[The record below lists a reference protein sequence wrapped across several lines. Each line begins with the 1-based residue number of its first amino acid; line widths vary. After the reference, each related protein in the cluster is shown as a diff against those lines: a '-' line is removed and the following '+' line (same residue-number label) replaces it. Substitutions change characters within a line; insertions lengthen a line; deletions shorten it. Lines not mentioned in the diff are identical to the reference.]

1 MSDLFEPVW
10 IKNISLPNRF
20 VRSAT
25 WEGMATEKGEV
36 TKDLTALMQRLA
48 RGKVGL
54 IISGHAYVLPKGQAG
69 PWQLG
74 AYSDD
79 LLPGLTDMARAVHEA
94 GGRIVLQLAHAG
106 CQAPAKLTGEEPA
119 GPSALDKETDGF
131 ACREMSTAEIA
142 EVREAF
148 AAAAQRARQAGFD
161 AVQIH
166 AAHGYLLS
174 QFLSPYFNRRTDA
187 FGGSVENRAK
197 LVVEVLRSIRE
208 QVGPDYPVLIKINAQ
223 DFLQPGLSTEEMVE
237 VCRMLEAKG
246 LDGVELSGG
255 TPLSG
260 DFIPVRKAKVRSKEE
275 NVFYIQEA
283 QEYKKRVSLPLILV
297 GGIRSLSTAKD
308 LVERGLTDFVAMARP
323 LIREPELI
331 RRWEQGDDRPSA
343 CTSDNLCF
351 RPASSGEG
359 VYCLTE
365 VREEQ
370 KAGD

>member
-1 MSDLFEPVW
+1 MSDLFEPVR
-10 IKNISLPNRF
+10 IKDISLPNRF

-25 WEGMATEKGEV
+25 WEGMASEKGEV

-48 RGKVGL
+48 RGGVGL
-54 IISGHAYVLPKGQAG
+54 IISGHAYVLPNGQAG

-74 AYSDD
+74 VYSDN

-106 CQAPAKLTGEEPA
+106 CQAPAKLTGQEPS
-119 GPSALDKETDGF
+119 GPSALDKEKDGF
-131 ACREMSTAEIA
+131 ACREMSKAEI
-142 EVREAF
+142 EEIGEAF
-148 AAAAQRARQAGFD
+148 AVAALRARQAGFNG
-161 AVQIH
+161 VQIH

-174 QFLSPYFNRRTDA
+174 QFLSPYFNRRKDEY
-187 FGGSVENRAK
+187 GGSLENRAR
-197 LVVEVLRSIRE
+197 LVLEVLRSIRK
-208 QVGPDYPVLIKINAQ
+208 QVGPDYPVLMKINAQ
-223 DFLQPGLSTEEMVE
+223 DFLQPGLSVEDMVE
-237 VCRMLEAKG
+237 VCRMLEAEG

-275 NVFYIQEA
+275 NAFYVQEA
-283 QEYKKRVSLPLILV
+283 QEYKKRISLPLILV

-308 LVERGLTDFVAMARP
+308 LIERGVTDFVAMARP

-331 RRWEQGDDRPSA
+331 RRWEQGDERPSA

-365 VREEQ
+365 VREKQ